1 MYQLQSLS
9 NIENLGERN
18 LEWYENPWWFKGYKM
33 SSYNFKSQVELIQQ
47 ISKLFWTGRQCMTLV
62 YIYN

>member
-18 LEWYENPWWFKGYKM
+18 LEWYENPGGSKATKC
-33 SSYNFKSQVELIQQ
+33 QVI
-47 ISKLFWTGRQCMTLV
+47 TLKV
-62 YIYN
+62 RWN